1 MNFFLFFSF
10 PVTPFE
16 SESAN
21 TTFTCKKIVSDD
33 STKVI
38 WEISISTLFSEALP
52 DRQKGKRN
60 EKNKMIFFVLK
71 PDEGIKK
78 GCLNASL

>member
-1 MNFFLFFSF
+1 
-10 PVTPFE
+10 
-16 SESAN
+16 
-21 TTFTCKKIVSDD
+21 VSDD